1 MKIVC
6 FMVLLSGILFAET
19 KCPEMFINGKSP
31 VSDKPVVEVC
41 FDNYTVGY
49 SEKLKN
55 PLYSAEHLN
64 QWTVIEARQIPRK
77 NRFHQEKLP
86 IKQSKLS
93 AYPKSGY
100 DRGHMTPDA
109 DMPTKN
115 ASYQSFSILNMTPQI
130 PDNNRNAWEDMEEL
144 VRDIA
149 MKGEVYVIS
158 GPIFENLDTKL
169 KDGTFVPTAYYKI
182 IYIKDAPQ
190 PKCMYIKNQPKQV
203 YETKEISECETLT
216 GLKFQ

>member
-1 MKIVC
+1 MKLQNK
-6 FMVLLSGILFAET
+6 FKPDPDLLPTQRSTLDDYTKKDFQGI
-19 KCPEMFINGKSP
+19 
-31 VSDKPVVEVC
+31 D
-41 FDNYTVGY
+41 
-49 SEKLKN
+49 
-55 PLYSAEHLN
+55 
-64 QWTVIEARQIPRK
+64 
-77 NRFHQEKLP
+77 
-86 IKQSKLS
+86 
-93 AYPKSGY
+93 Y